1 LLQPQPVSFDE
12 LPIGHPFGT
21 REAPAVARVFHTYSD
36 EPGIASLLQADALH
50 REVNV
55 VIEPVHVVGL
65 CASAQAIP
73 PGGGPPAARPT
84 VTVDTT
90 ALGNVATSAPQGV
103 ANGQR
108 VAVLDTGDMNVSTML
123 DFLGGQPHQSI
134 GDDIVGH
141 GTAVADIVRALHST
155 AQVESLR
162 VVNAQRSGSYELL
175 CGLTYALWSDR
186 YDAVNVSLSAQQ
198 TGGCVTVLG
207 ASLNMVMNICQK
219 GAKQIPKLVAAAGNT
234 TTSQAFGY
242 PAKLAGAVIVQAW
255 DWNKHSANYNVAIN
269 PPYQAVYASGG
280 EKGRPLGKIVSASGA
295 MEEMYGTSFA
305 AAVATATVI
314 P

>member
-1 LLQPQPVSFDE
+1 VPSPEQTQRTDME
-12 LPIGHPFGT
+12 HQGHNTPE
-21 REAPAVARVFHTYSD
+21 RCKRPKS
-36 EPGIASLLQADALH
+36 
-50 REVNV
+50 V
-55 VIEPVHVVGL
+55 VL
-65 CASAQAIP
+65 
-73 PGGGPPAARPT
+73 GGGPPAGRPT

-90 ALGNVATSAPQGV
+90 VLGNVATSAPQGV

-123 DFLGGQPHQSI
+123 DFLGGQPHQSV

-141 GTAVADIVRALHST
+141 GTAVADIVRALNST

-219 GAKQIPKLVAAAGNT
+219 GA
-234 TTSQAFGY
+234 
-242 PAKLAGAVIVQAW
+242 
-255 DWNKHSANYNVAIN
+255 NKYQSSWQLRAT
-269 PPYQAVYASGG
+269 PPPV
-280 EKGRPLGKIVSASGA
+280 RRLGTRQNWQV
-295 MEEMYGTSFA
+295 
-305 AAVATATVI
+305 